1 MSVQFAKVNDVWLI
15 ILCEPVKLVNSKVQL
30 VLPPNFS
37 DCPSNKRLL
46 REAGVLTKSKGKQLD
61 PSLSETHFFPLLMG
75 TSSLKGG
82 SGLIWQAGPLLVT
95 MQGLSGPAVLKLSA
109 FGARVIQSLNYR

>member
-15 ILCEPVKLVNSKVQL
+15 ILREPVKLVNSKVQL
-30 VLPPNFS
+30 VLPTNFS

-46 REAGVLTKSKGKQLD
+46 REAGVLTKSKGKQLE
-61 PSLSETHFFPLLMG
+61 PIFISNPFSSLIMWDTL
-75 TSSLKGG
+75 LKGG

-109 FGARVIQSLNYR
+109 FGARVIQSLNYW